1 MLMMVMMMMMIRN
14 LWGRWWSGNQGGLVC
29 KNRPRMIYNLAT
41 TDPLIIIIIII
52 IYGEGGDDDDG
63 QMQAVDV
70 SM

>member
-1 MLMMVMMMMMIRN
+1 M
-14 LWGRWWSGNQGGLVC
+14 WDWLVEIKVDGFC